1 MKIAALYDIHGN
13 LPALNA
19 VLAELDAI
27 QPDLIV
33 VGGDIVHGPMPGQT
47 LERLAQ
53 LGERVRC
60 IRGNAD
66 REDVQAYDGQPLGP
80 TTSDEVRASAQWVAE
95 HLTRA
100 QRDFLARLPEQLALP
115 VEGLGRVVFCHA
127 TTRNDE
133 EIFTPITPQDRLDI
147 IFALVPAEIVVCG
160 HTHMQFERR
169 VGALRIINAGSIGM
183 PYSDQPGAYWLL
195 LSPAGY
201 EFRCTPYDTEAAAQA
216 IRESGYPGA
225 DALAAENVLT
235 VPTAAE
241 ATAVFEPMAEQRW
254 LREQAN

>member
-19 VLAELDAI
+19 TLAELDTI

-33 VGGDIVHGPMPGQT
+33 IGGDIVHGPMPGQT

-66 REDVQAYDGQPLGP
+66 REDVQAFDGQPLDL
-80 TTSDEVRASAQWVAE
+80 TVSAEARESAQWVAE

-100 QRDFLARLPEQLALP
+100 QRDFLAGLPEQLALS

-133 EIFTPITPQDRLDI
+133 EIFTPITPEDRLNV
-147 IFALVPAEIVVCG
+147 IFAQVTAEFVVCG
-160 HTHMQFERR
+160 HTHMQFERT
-169 VGALRIINAGSIGM
+169 VGALRILNAGSVGM
-183 PYSDQPGAYWLL
+183 PYADRPGAYWLL
-195 LSPAGY
+195 LTPTGY
-201 EFRCTPYDTEAAAQA
+201 EHRWTPYDVEAAAQA
-216 IRESGYPGA
+216 IRSSGYPQA
-225 DALAAENVLT
+225 QALAEENVLT

-241 ATAVFEPMAEQRW
+241 ATDVFERMAEQRW
-254 LREQAN
+254 AQG

>member
-19 VLAELDAI
+19 TLAELDAI

-66 REDVQAYDGQPLGP
+66 REDVQAFDGQPLGP
-80 TTSDEVRASAQWVAE
+80 TASEAVRESAQWVAD

-100 QRDFLARLPEQLALP
+100 QRDYLAALPEQLALTI
-115 VEGLGRVVFCHA
+115 EGLGRVVFCHA

-133 EIFTPITPQDRLDI
+133 EIFTPATPQERLDI
-147 IFALVPAEIVVCG
+147 IFAQVPAEMVICG
-160 HTHMQFERR
+160 HTHMQYERR
-169 VGALRIINAGSIGM
+169 VGDTRIVVAGSIGM
-183 PYSDQPGAYWLL
+183 PYADRPGAYWLL

-201 EFRCTPYDTEAAAQA
+201 EFRRTPYDAAAA
-216 IRESGYPGA
+216 AEAYRASGYPGA
-225 DALAAENVLT
+225 EALADENVLT

-254 LREQAN
+254 AQA

>member
-1 MKIAALYDIHGN
+1 VKIAALYDIHGN

-19 VLAELDAI
+19 TLAQLDAI

-33 VGGDIVHGPMPGQT
+33 IGGDIVHGPMPGQT

-53 LGERVRC
+53 LGEQVRD

-66 REDVQAYDGQPLGP
+66 REDVQAFDGQPLGP
-80 TTSDEVRASAQWVAE
+80 TASEAVRESAQWVAGR
-95 HLTRA
+95 LTRA
-100 QRDFLARLPEQLALP
+100 QRDFLADLPEQLALTID
-115 VEGLGRVVFCHA
+115 GLGQIVFCHA

-133 EIFTPITPQDRLDI
+133 EIFTPNTPQERLDV
-147 IFALVPAEIVVCG
+147 IFSQVQADIVVCG
-160 HTHMQFERR
+160 HTHMQYERQ
-169 VGALRIINAGSIGM
+169 VGDLRIVVAGSVGM
-183 PYSDQPGAYWLL
+183 PYADRPGAYWLL

-201 EFRCTPYDTEAAAQA
+201 EFRWTPYDAQAAAQA

-225 DALAAENVLT
+225 ATLADENILT

-241 ATAVFEPMAEQRW
+241 ATAVFEQMAEQRW
-254 LREQAN
+254 SQS